1 MATQPSSATRR
12 QQEPYAMLKYDPE
25 PRRDWVRA
33 GITFGLILTFLVVI
47 GFSLYST
54 HGDYDKTK
62 DMLDKLL
69 PALTGLIGSAL
80 GFYFG
85 SRDKQSL

>member
-1 MATQPSSATRR
+1 MKRSVTV
-12 QQEPYAMLKYDPE
+12 KYDPE

-33 GITFGLILTFLVVI
+33 AITLGLIAAFLVII
-47 GFSLYST
+47 GFALYST
-54 HGDYDKTK
+54 HGDYEKTK
-62 DMLDKLL
+62 EMLDKLL

-85 SRDKQSL
+85 SKNNQN

>member
-1 MATQPSSATRR
+1 MSTQPTLPARRRPSPPSAT
-12 QQEPYAMLKYDPE
+12 LKYDPE

-33 GITFGLILTFLVVI
+33 IITFGLVIAFLVVI
-47 GFSLYST
+47 GFSLYAT
-54 HGDYDKTK
+54 HGDYEKTK

-85 SRDKQSL
+85 SKDRQN

>member
-1 MATQPSSATRR
+1 MSTQPTLPARPR
-12 QQEPYAMLKYDPE
+12 QTKPKAMLKYDPE

-33 GITFGLILTFLVVI
+33 GITFGLVIAFMVVI
-47 GFSLYST
+47 GFALYST
-54 HGDYDKTK
+54 HGDYEKTK

-85 SRDKQSL
+85 SKDKQG

>member
-1 MATQPSSATRR
+1 M
-12 QQEPYAMLKYDPE
+12 YDPE

-33 GITFGLILTFLVVI
+33 GITFGLILTLLVVV
-47 GFSLYST
+47 GFALYST
-54 HGDYDKTK
+54 HGDYEKTK

-85 SRDKQSL
+85 SRDKQS

>member
-1 MATQPSSATRR
+1 MSTLPTLPTTPR
-12 QQEPYAMLKYDPE
+12 QKRPKAMLKYDPE

-33 GITFGLILTFLVVI
+33 GITFGLVIAFLGVI
-47 GFSLYST
+47 GFALYST

-85 SRDKQSL
+85 SKDKQS